1 MRAVIAEDD
10 VLLRAGVAAL
20 LTTAGIEVD
29 EVGDARALLAA
40 VDADVPDVV
49 ITDVRMPPT
58 YTDEGTRAALR
69 LRAAHPSLGIL
80 ILSQH
85 VEPRYAEVLLR
96 EHRRGIGYLLK
107 ERVASPAQF
116 VAAVRDVA
124 GGGSVLDPDVVSALL
139 ARETSKRTLSV
150 LSPREQEV
158 LALVAEGRSNAAIGA
173 HLDLTPRTVETHIAN
188 VLAKLGLLE
197 DRDDNRRVLAVLA
210 HLRASGTGPQ
220 A

>member
-20 LTTAGIEVD
+20 LTAAGIEVED
-29 EVGDARALLAA
+29 VGDATALLAA
-40 VDADVPDVV
+40 VEADVPDVV

-58 YTDEGTRAALR
+58 YTDEGTRAALL

-85 VEPRYAEVLLR
+85 VEPRYAEELLR

-116 VAAVRDVA
+116 VAAVREVA
-124 GGGSVLDPDVVSALL
+124 GGGSILDPDVV
-139 ARETSKRTLSV
+139 
-150 LSPREQEV
+150 
-158 LALVAEGRSNAAIGA
+158 
-173 HLDLTPRTVETHIAN
+173 
-188 VLAKLGLLE
+188 
-197 DRDDNRRVLAVLA
+197 AVL
-210 HLRASGTGPQ
+210 LG
-220 A
+220 